1 MVTPALPFR
10 LVLAGATGLLLL
22 GGVVA
27 AVTVDEEET
36 DSSVG
41 VADSPG
47 SDGTSSST
55 SVTEP
60 PVDLPLLGS
69 GAPPVAPGSTT
80 DPPAAVPPGPSS
92 TATTRAGRA
101 TTTTAARSGA
111 AAAPGPLVAP
121 KPGAYGYDATSSAD
135 GTAPSTSKTTI
146 TVESA
151 GTEGADTLQD
161 ITIPTE
167 QLGQRTTIRS
177 RVAWGPAGA
186 IVRRSQAA
194 GGDCGW
200 QPPWPQY
207 EGGLTVGKTWSYD
220 TRCSVT
226 TPVQATIERRGTR
239 RVTGT
244 QVVEVAG
251 RRVATWTLAVDETT
265 LITTVFGPI
274 SVRSVGT
281 EQLAPS
287 LGVPVAKVEALSG
300 TGVASGSRS
309 TLTLVAL
316 P

>member
-36 DSSVG
+36 SSSMG
-41 VADSPG
+41 VADVSE
-47 SDGTSSST
+47 SDDTSSST
-55 SVTEP
+55 SMTEP
-60 PVDLPLLGS
+60 PVDVPLIGS
-69 GAPPVAPGSTT
+69 GAPIAPGSTT
-80 DPPAAVPPGPSS
+80 DQPAPVPPGPSS
-92 TATTRAGRA
+92 TVTTRAGRA
-101 TTTTAARSGA
+101 TTTVAPRLG

-121 KPGAYGYDATSSAD
+121 KVGSYGYNATTSSD
-135 GTAPSTSKTTI
+135 GVAPSTSGTTI
-146 TVESA
+146 TVEAA
-151 GTEGADTLQD
+151 GMEGADTLQD
-161 ITIPTE
+161 ISIPTE

-200 QPPWPQY
+200 QPAWPQY
-207 EGGLTVGKTWSYD
+207 EGGLMVGKAWSYD

-239 RVTGT
+239 RVTGS

-265 LITTVFGPI
+265 VITTIFGPI

-287 LGVPVAKVEALSG
+287 LGVPVVKVEALSG
-300 TGVASGSRS
+300 AGVAAGSRS

>member
-1 MVTPALPFR
+1 MVTSALPFR

-22 GGVVA
+22 GGVAA

-36 DSSVG
+36 SSARG

-47 SDGTSSST
+47 PDETSSST

-60 PVDLPLLGS
+60 PVDLPLIGS
-69 GAPPVAPGSTT
+69 GTPVAPGTAT
-80 DPPAAVPPGPSS
+80 DPPAAAPPGPSS

-111 AAAPGPLVAP
+111 AATPGPLVAP
-121 KPGAYGYDATSSAD
+121 RPGAYGYDATSSAD

-200 QPPWPQY
+200 QPAWPQY
-207 EGGLTVGKTWSYD
+207 EGGLKVGKAWSYD

-239 RVTGT
+239 RVTGS

-265 LITTVFGPI
+265 VITTIFGPI

-300 TGVASGSRS
+300 TGVAAGSRS

>member
-1 MVTPALPFR
+1 MITPALPFR

-27 AVTVDEEET
+27 AVTVDEDDT
-36 DSSVG
+36 ASSVG
-41 VADSPG
+41 VVDAPGPDDTASP
-47 SDGTSSST
+47 T

-60 PVDLPLLGS
+60 AVDLPLA
-69 GAPPVAPGSTT
+69 GAPLSVPGPTT

-101 TTTTAARSGA
+101 TTTTAARPGA

-121 KPGAYGYDATSSAD
+121 KVGRYGYDATGSAGSSRV
-135 GTAPSTSKTTI
+135 TV
-146 TVESA
+146 TVEAA

-161 ITIPTE
+161 ITIPTD
-167 QLGQRTTIRS
+167 QLGPRTDIRS

-207 EGGLTVGKTWSYD
+207 QGGLTVGKAWSYD
-220 TRCSVT
+220 TRCTVT
-226 TPVQATIERRGTR
+226 MPVQATIERRGNR
-239 RVTGT
+239 RVTGSQT
-244 QVVEVAG
+244 VEVAG

-265 LITTVFGPI
+265 ILTTLFGVIT
-274 SVRSVGT
+274 VRSIGT

-287 LGVPVAKVEALSG
+287 LGVPVARTEALSG
-300 TGVASGSRS
+300 TGVAAGSTS
-309 TLTLVAL
+309 TLTLVSL